1 MSKLI
6 SIIECSRCG
15 RELMRREEG
24 EYKNPNGSMTCNTQ
38 IYRCNP
44 SLCSYCN
51 PGERKNVN
59 SSMEVANERSQN
71 LWHSA

>member
-15 RELMRREEG
+15 KELMRKEEG

-38 IYRCNP
+38 VYRCNP

-51 PGERKNVN
+51 PGGRRRDKIKGEKT
-59 SSMEVANERSQN
+59 NE
-71 LWHSA
+71 